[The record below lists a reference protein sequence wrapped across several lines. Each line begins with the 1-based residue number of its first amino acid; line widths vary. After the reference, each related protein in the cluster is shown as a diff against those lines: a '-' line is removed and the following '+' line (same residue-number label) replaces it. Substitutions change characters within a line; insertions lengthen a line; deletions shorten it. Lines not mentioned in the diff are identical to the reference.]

1 MDYLDNFIKY
11 YAAIAA
17 PLYQLTRKETN
28 FYWGKKEEEA
38 FTKIQDNISSEKTM
52 AIFDPHNP

>member
-1 MDYLDNFIKY
+1 MDYLDNFIKC

-38 FTKIQDNISSEKTM
+38 LTKIQDSISNEKTM
-52 AIFDPHNP
+52 AIFDQHYP